1 MSEGESRSIKR
12 PPSAG
17 PQRSRR
23 NEPGADR
30 GETERPKAARD
41 RQTGNGG
48 DIMKEF
54 RKTWRD
60 WLADLLP
67 NEPTDRP
74 ELLEMLKDASDRRL
88 FDKEALNIIHGA
100 LAVSDMRVRD
110 IMIPRS
116 QVVTVELDSRVE
128 EFLPTV
134 IESTHSR
141 FPVIGDDMDDL
152 KGILHAKDMLK
163 LLRLDD
169 WSDFDIKDYIRPTIV
184 VPESKR
190 LNNLLQEFRETRNH
204 MALVIDEYGA
214 VAGVVTIEDV
224 LEQIVGDI
232 EDEHDVDD
240 DSFIKQLD
248 HQSYTVKATTPIEEF
263 NEYFDTKFVAGDLD
277 TIGGVVVK
285 EFGYLPQREE
295 TIHIAPFDIRVINA
309 DSRRVRLLHLT
320 RA

>member
-1 MSEGESRSIKR
+1 MSDEESRSIKR

-17 PQRSRR
+17 PYRARRS
-23 NEPGADR
+23 EQGSDR
-30 GETERPKAARD
+30 GEAGD
-41 RQTGNGG
+41 RQAGNGA
-48 DIMKEF
+48 DLKKEF

-67 NEPTDRP
+67 FEPTDRP

-100 LAVSDMRVRD
+100 LAVSDMRARD

-128 EFLPTV
+128 EVLPTV

-163 LLRLDD
+163 LLLVDD
-169 WSDFDIKDYIRPTIV
+169 WDDFDIKDYIRPTIV

-190 LNNLLQEFRETRNH
+190 LNDLLQEFRETRNH
-204 MALVIDEYGA
+204 MALVIDEYGS

-232 EDEHDVDD
+232 EDEHDIED
-240 DSFIKQLD
+240 DSTIKQLD

-263 NEYFDTKFVAGDLD
+263 NEYFDTKFVGGDLD
-277 TIGGVVVK
+277 TIGGIVVK

-295 TIHIAPFDIRVINA
+295 TIHIAPFDFRVVNA
-309 DSRRVRLLHLT
+309 DSRRVRLLQLT

>member
-1 MSEGESRSIKR
+1 MSEGQSRAPRRSAATG
-12 PPSAG
+12 PS
-17 PQRSRR
+17 RSRR
-23 NEPGADR
+23 GEPVPAGGERQRDNGAD
-30 GETERPKAARD
+30 AR
-41 RQTGNGG
+41 
-48 DIMKEF
+48 KEF

-60 WLADLLP
+60 WLADILP
-67 NEPTDRP
+67 FEPTDRP
-74 ELLEMLKDASDRRL
+74 ELLEMLNDASERRL
-88 FDKEALNIIHGA
+88 FDKEALSIIHGA
-100 LAVSDMRVRD
+100 LAVSDMRARD
-110 IMIPRS
+110 IMIPRT

-163 LLRLDD
+163 LLLVDD
-169 WSDFDIKDYIRPTIV
+169 WDDFDIKDYIRPTIV

-190 LNNLLQEFRETRNH
+190 LNDLLQEFRETRNH
-204 MALVIDEYGA
+204 MALVIDEYGS

-248 HQSYTVKATTPIEEF
+248 HDIYTVKATTPIEEF
-263 NEYFDTKFVAGDLD
+263 NDYFDTKFVGGDLD
-277 TIGGVVVK
+277 TIGGIVVK

-295 TIHIAPFDIRVINA
+295 TIHVAPFDIRVINA
-309 DSRRVRLLHLT
+309 DSRRVRLLQLT

>member
-1 MSEGESRSIKR
+1 MSDGESRSTRR
-12 PPSAG
+12 PSSAG
-17 PQRSRR
+17 LSRSRR
-23 NEPGADR
+23 REPGADR
-30 GETERPKAARD
+30 GEAERPEAVRD
-41 RQTGNGG
+41 RPTGNGS
-48 DIMKEF
+48 DTRKEF

-60 WLADLLP
+60 WLADFLP
-67 NEPTDRP
+67 IEPTDRP

-100 LAVSDMRVRD
+100 LAVADMRARD

-116 QVVTVELDSRVE
+116 QVVTVDLDSRVE

-134 IESTHSR
+134 IRSTHSR
-141 FPVIGDDMDDL
+141 FPVIGEEMDDL

-163 LLRLDD
+163 LLLLDD
-169 WSDFDIKDYIRPTIV
+169 WGDFDIKDYIRPTIV

-190 LNNLLQEFRETRNH
+190 LNDLLQEFRETRNH
-204 MALVIDEYGA
+204 MALVIDEYGS

-232 EDEHDVDD
+232 EDEHD
-240 DSFIKQLD
+240 SFIKQLD
-248 HQSYTVKATTPIEEF
+248 HRSYTVKATTPIDEF
-263 NEYFDTKFVAGDLD
+263 NEYFDTAFVAADLD
-277 TIGGVVVK
+277 TIGGIVVK
-285 EFGYLPQREE
+285 AFGYLPQREE
-295 TIHIAPFDIRVINA
+295 TIDIAPFHIRVINA